1 VSNAKEIRCRELS
14 LIHQGR
20 IQLRLRVGD
29 FQKIVGETTG
39 YTDVTGLDQ
48 AGRKAVLEHLQALGF
63 TPEGSDENKFDLP
76 PGNKENNFHK
86 KPPE

>member
-1 VSNAKEIRCRELS
+1 VSNAKERRYQELS

-20 IQLRLRVGD
+20 IRLRIRGEV

-39 YTDVTGLDQ
+39 YTDVTKLDQ
-48 AGRKAVLEHLQALGF
+48 TGRKAVLEHLQALGF
-63 TPEGSDENKFDLP
+63 SPEELPENKFDLP
-76 PGNKENNFHK
+76 PGNKENNFQE